1 MRLYV
6 KTLQTTGG
14 NYTFSLLEDRD
25 EVFYKRFGISQQLQK
40 LVIVT
45 QFKMSL
51 YQRLYG
57 GGHPPQSVPHLTLN
71 MTVTTPQKAL

>member
-1 MRLYV
+1 M

-14 NYTFSLLEDRD
+14 NYTFSLLEDK
-25 EVFYKRFGISQQLQK
+25 EGVFYKRFGISQQLKK

-57 GGHPPQSVPHLTLN
+57 GGHPPQSVPHFHLTLN
-71 MTVTTPQKAL
+71 LTVTAPQKAL